1 MRFSRQPLPNVDEE
15 NPYWMSF
22 SDIMASLLVVFIL
35 ASVALVMQLTEQKE
49 TLSQEMQDLKKAEQ
63 VRKDILQEIK
73 DELKAKNIVV
83 ETADNDTVLRIPEKA
98 LTFAVGRYDIP
109 EDFAQNVQEIGNALF
124 FAININDRESQ
135 KPRWQYL
142 DTVFIEGHTDNS
154 PYNNPYI
161 KGNWGLSTFRAIS
174 VWEQWEDNPNEPSV
188 QLSQMKNHLGD
199 NLFSVS
205 GYADTRPA
213 YCNDQICT
221 AKNEKFFSKADQDKN
236 RRIDIRITV
245 KKPTVE
251 EIGNI
256 LGGRE

>member
-1 MRFSRQPLPNVDEE
+1 MRFSQRHSKPVDEE

-22 SDIMASLLVVFIL
+22 SDIMASLLVIFIL

-49 TLSQEMQDLKKAEQ
+49 NLSQEMQELKKAEQ

-98 LTFAVGRYDIP
+98 LTFAVGSYDIP
-109 EDFAQNVQEIGNALF
+109 KDFTQNVQEIGNALF
-124 FAININDRESQ
+124 QAINLHDKESQ
-135 KPRWQYL
+135 TPRWQYL

-174 VWEQWEDNPNEPSV
+174 VWEQWTNSTK
-188 QLSQMKNHLGD
+188 QASSKLSQMKNHLGD

-205 GYADTRPA
+205 GYADSRPA
-213 YCNDQICT
+213 YCQDQICSN
-221 AKNEKFFSKADQDKN
+221 KNAHYFSKADQDKN

-245 KKPTVE
+245 KKPKSE
-251 EIGNI
+251 EIDLILKGN
-256 LGGRE
+256 